1 MKVFQARRLNAK
13 GLEFFWAFIDQCRIN
28 KTNNVAIE
36 ALPSELMSSDDLTEP
51 APAVVTLDLDQ
62 IFDNRFELAKY
73 MANRIGSNWSDDLN
87 HDVGFWAW
95 IAVAYWS
102 QFTANGVRRQEH
114 YIPAMGAFAHRLSH
128 GRIDYRHC
136 ARTPVLLFKRLGDDC
151 KLFLAGPLKKPR
163 TMSQMGDFIEQILSR
178 QDIFGSDRILELLRV
193 LYSDEHGNEKVGS
206 TVEPKK
212 KKLKNG
218 KWSQSGRGSAR
229 RLVMGVLPR
238 LKLTYNVG
246 ELAAREIIDLAGPE
260 FQRAD

>member
-1 MKVFQARRLNAK
+1 MKKIQARRLNDK
-13 GLEFFWAFIDQCRIN
+13 GLEFFWAFIEQCRIN
-28 KTNNVAIE
+28 KANGVSNE
-36 ALPSELMSSDDLTEP
+36 ALPSELMNSADLTQP
-51 APAVVTLDLDQ
+51 VPFVLLLDPDQ
-62 IFDNRFELAKY
+62 IFDNRFEFAKY
-73 MANRIGSNWSDDLN
+73 MVNCIGSNWSDDLN
-87 HDVGFWAW
+87 RDVGFWAW

-102 QFTANGVRRQEH
+102 QFTASGVRRQEH
-114 YIPAMGAFAHRLSH
+114 YIPAMGVFAHRLSH

-136 ARTPVLLFKRLGDDC
+136 ARTPVLLFKRLGDHC
-151 KLFLAGPLKKPR
+151 KLFLAGSTKKPR

-178 QDIFGSDRILELLRV
+178 QDVFGSDRVLELLRV
-193 LYSDEHGNEKVGS
+193 LYADEHGNEKVGS

-246 ELAAREIIDLAGPE
+246 ELAPREIISLAGPE
-260 FQRAD
+260 FLISN